1 MDLRQLEMF
10 LAVAENLSFTRASQ
24 HLHVVQSAI
33 SRQIRLLEE
42 ELGETIFKRVN
53 KRRVYLTPAGEVLL
67 RYARRILLDV
77 RNAAIDVSQIGDLQG
92 GKLRVAAGII
102 ACVYLLPPIFE
113 RFRELYP
120 KVDLDIITGPTE
132 TLISELRNNR
142 IDLGVLTLPIQFPD
156 LEVIP
161 LCSEEMVV
169 VTSTKHRTLSKR
181 RSLRAVELADYPLI
195 LFGKGARTRILLDD
209 FFQEIGISP
218 RVSMDSENVATI
230 KALVEINLGITIV
243 PLRAVTAER
252 KRKELHYLRIS
263 DYRLQ
268 RQIGLVFQKTDH
280 LPKVVS
286 EMIRLLKQLKR
297 KQLKHVV

>member
-1 MDLRQLEMF
+1 
-10 LAVAENLSFTRASQ
+10 
-24 HLHVVQSAI
+24 
-33 SRQIRLLEE
+33 
-42 ELGETIFKRVN
+42 
-53 KRRVYLTPAGEVLL
+53 
-67 RYARRILLDV
+67 
-77 RNAAIDVSQIGDLQG
+77 
-92 GKLRVAAGII
+92 
-102 ACVYLLPPIFE
+102 
-113 RFRELYP
+113 
-120 KVDLDIITGPTE
+120 
-132 TLISELRNNR
+132 
-142 IDLGVLTLPIQFPD
+142 LPIQFPD

-181 RSLRAVELADYPLI
+181 RSLRAAELADHPLI

-243 PLRAVTAER
+243 PLRAVTEER